1 MSMNRLAVTTAVLAI
16 VLAGGA
22 VLASVHAATAPWT
35 VWGVALGVAA
45 SAVAVAV
52 AARRRGDR
60 G

>member
-1 MSMNRLAVTTAVLAI
+1 MSVNRLAVTTAVLAI

-22 VLASVHAATAPWT
+22 WLASVHAATAPWT

-45 SAVAVAV
+45 SAVAVA
-52 AARRRGDR
+52 ARRRGDR

>member
-1 MSMNRLAVTTAVLAI
+1 MSVNRLAVTIAVLAI

-22 VLASVHAATAPWT
+22 WLASVHAATAPWT

>member
-1 MSMNRLAVTTAVLAI
+1 MNRLAVTIAVLAI

-22 VLASVHAATAPWT
+22 ALASAPGATAAWT
-35 VWGVALGVAA
+35 VWGAALGVAA

>member
-1 MSMNRLAVTTAVLAI
+1 MSVNRLAATTAVLAI

-22 VLASVHAATAPWT
+22 VLASVHGATAAWT
-35 VWGVALGVAA
+35 VWGAALGVAA
-45 SAVAVAV
+45 SAVAV

>member
-1 MSMNRLAVTTAVLAI
+1 MSMNRLAVAIAVLAI

-22 VLASVHAATAPWT
+22 WLASVHAATAPWT
-35 VWGVALGVAA
+35 VWGAALGVAA
-45 SAVAVAV
+45 SAVAV

>member
-22 VLASVHAATAPWT
+22 ALASVHGATAAWT
-35 VWGVALGVAA
+35 VWGAALGVAA

>member
-1 MSMNRLAVTTAVLAI
+1 MNRLAVTIAVLAI
-16 VLAGGA
+16 VLASGA
-22 VLASVHAATAPWT
+22 ALASAHGATAAWT
-35 VWGVALGVAA
+35 VWGAALGVAA

>member
-1 MSMNRLAVTTAVLAI
+1 MNRLAATTAVLAI

-22 VLASVHAATAPWT
+22 WLASVHAATAAWT
-35 VWGVALGVAA
+35 VWGAALGVAA
-45 SAVAVAV
+45 SAVAV

>member
-1 MSMNRLAVTTAVLAI
+1 MNRLAVAIAVLAI

-22 VLASVHAATAPWT
+22 WLASVHAATAPWT

>member
-1 MSMNRLAVTTAVLAI
+1 MNRLAVTIAVLAI

-22 VLASVHAATAPWT
+22 WLASVHAATAPWT

>member
-1 MSMNRLAVTTAVLAI
+1 MSVNRLAVATAVLAI

-22 VLASVHAATAPWT
+22 WLASVHGATAAWT

>member
-1 MSMNRLAVTTAVLAI
+1 MSMNRLAVAIAVLAI

-35 VWGVALGVAA
+35 VWGAALGVAA